1 MRMSHT
7 VKALLL
13 HCIDYRFVHATVHF
27 MKSQGLIDR
36 YDDVGAAGAAKNLVD
51 PYEHSDV
58 EFILRQ
64 IAIAK
69 KLHDIQEVV
78 IVNHRDCG
86 AYGKG
91 TFANETEETERHT
104 RDLGKAKQM
113 IEHRVEGVKVRT
125 FLARSQEGGR
135 VEFDPISQE

>member
-1 MRMSHT
+1 MPHT
-7 VKALLL
+7 AKALLL
-13 HCIDYRFVHATVHF
+13 HCIDYRFVHETVHF
-27 MKSQGLIDR
+27 MKAQGLIDQ

-51 PYEHSDV
+51 PYDASDV

-91 TFANETEETERHT
+91 TFANEEEETKRHT
-104 RDLGKAKQM
+104 FDLGKAQQM
-113 IEHRVEGVKVRT
+113 IENRIDGLKVRT
-125 FLARSQEGGR
+125 YLARLKEPHG
-135 VEFDPISQE
+135 VDFEPIG

>member
-1 MRMSHT
+1 M
-7 VKALLL
+7 KA
-13 HCIDYRFVHATVHF
+13 
-27 MKSQGLIDR
+27 QGLDSQ

-51 PYEHSDV
+51 PYDPSDI
-58 EFILRQ
+58 EFIIRQ

-91 TFANETEETERHT
+91 TFANEEEETVRHT
-104 RDLGKAKQM
+104 KDLKDAAHLISHR
-113 IEHRVEGVKVRT
+113 IEGLTVRT
-125 FLARSQEGGR
+125 YLARLGDDQR
-135 VEFDPISQE
+135 VAFDSIV